1 MLNLVQLQERLKD
14 VPMQALMQYANGANP
29 QIPPF
34 LALGELNRR
43 KKMQEGAAAEQ
54 AKEMEGAPTVKE
66 QIEQAAGLLA
76 LQGNRQQQAARQQA
90 GIQSAM
96 PMAAPN
102 TTTSEPAQL
111 AGGGFIDDIVVPRD
125 YQGGGMVNP
134 DMMKRLMMMKSMQRR
149 RPGVAGLPMRQDMF
163 KRGDYAGGGI
173 VAFNGTKDSEVKY
186 DPDKDVYDESK
197 PASSMGELIMNALTS
212 ILPSRPTQRKYK
224 DPVTGEILSY
234 DEYMARSR
242 DPKRRENYSNEGRAY
257 ERGAVPV
264 EPRPLGP
271 IIAPNA
277 TTERKEQVSTEP
289 GIASLTRTPNAVS
302 TFLGIN
308 PQTAL
313 PELARKRP
321 EILARELDEFNKAF
335 GVSGDP
341 FKELKR
347 RLGEVESEDKRTRAD
362 QPMDQLTRFLT
373 SVATSPR
380 GGTFGTQGAVGAKD
394 SSQLRAEQ
402 IALNRKQDL
411 DMAALQGA
419 ITEKEEAIA
428 RGDRDKAMAADQ
440 KIVDYNN
447 NLAKDR
453 LAIQQNQ
460 AQIANQATQAEASA
474 RQASRPT
481 QTQEITNLLLSTDPR
496 KQEAG
501 RILAGS
507 SRTGEITDSTLL
519 NQWNDLS
526 IIDKQRLAKLQPPVL
541 TFSDYKNYI
550 RGTQG
555 ATGTT
560 GFTAPSQAA
569 IDALKAN
576 PNRRAEFDQKYG
588 PGAAARILG
597 Q

>member
-43 KKMQEGAAAEQ
+43 KKMQEGAAADQ
-54 AKEMEGAPTVKE
+54 AREMEGAPTVKE

-134 DMMKRLMMMKSMQRR
+134 DMMKRLMMMKAMQRR

-173 VAFNGTKDSEVKY
+173 VAFNGTFDSFVQETSPREGAKEREATREEKELMTLAELQEYNRSGKIPDRVKAQ
-186 DPDKDVYDESK
+186 PV
-197 PASSMGELIMNALTS
+197 PAPRRSEPAPPPAAPPAASPAIPQVRAAQSSDAG
-212 ILPSRPTQRKYK
+212 LPAIA
-224 DPVTGEILSY
+224 DA
-234 DEYMARSR
+234 AR
-242 DPKRRENYSNEGRAY
+242 
-257 ERGAVPV
+257 
-264 EPRPLGP
+264 
-271 IIAPNA
+271 
-277 TTERKEQVSTEP
+277 
-289 GIASLTRTPNAVS
+289 

-321 EILARELDEFNKAF
+321 EIFARELDEFNKAF

-373 SVATSPR
+373 SVATGPR
-380 GGTFGTQGAVGAKD
+380 GGTFGTQGAVGAKA

-440 KIVDYNN
+440 KIVDYNT

-453 LAIQQNQ
+453 LAIQQKQ
-460 AQIANQATQAEASA
+460 AEISNQATQAAASA

-481 QTQEITNLLLSTDPR
+481 QAETITDLLLSTDPR
-496 KQEAG
+496 RQEAG
-501 RILAGS
+501 RILAGAG
-507 SRTGEITDSTLL
+507 RTGELTDAVLL
-519 NQWNDLS
+519 NQWNDL
-526 IIDKQRLAKLQPPVL
+526 DFRTKNELAKLNPPVK
-541 TFSDYKNYI
+541 TFEQYKAHV
-550 RGTQG
+550 RGG
-555 ATGTT
+555 GNVGGTA
-560 GFTAPSQAA
+560 GVTAPPQAA

-576 PNRRAEFDQKYG
+576 PSRKAEFDQKYG

>member
-14 VPMQALMQYANGANP
+14 VPMQALMKYANGANP

-43 KKMQEGAAAEQ
+43 KKMQENAASEQ
-54 AKEMEGAPTVKE
+54 AVEMEGAPTVKE

-90 GIQSAM
+90 GVQAAM

-125 YQGGGMVNP
+125 YQRGGMVNP
-134 DMMKRLMMMKSMQRR
+134 DMMKRLMMMKAMQNR

-173 VAFNGTKDSEVKY
+173 VAFNGTFDSFVQETSPRGDAKEREATREEKELMTLAELQEYNRSGKIPDRVKAQ
-186 DPDKDVYDESK
+186 
-197 PASSMGELIMNALTS
+197 PAPRRSEPAPSPAAPSAAPPSAPSATPQVRATPSSNVG
-212 ILPSRPTQRKYK
+212 LPAIA
-224 DPVTGEILSY
+224 DA
-234 DEYMARSR
+234 ART
-242 DPKRRENYSNEGRAY
+242 Y
-257 ERGAVPV
+257 
-264 EPRPLGP
+264 
-271 IIAPNA
+271 
-277 TTERKEQVSTEP
+277 
-289 GIASLTRTPNAVS
+289 
-302 TFLGIN
+302 LGIN
-308 PQTAL
+308 PLTAL

-321 EILARELDEFNKAF
+321 EIFARELDEFNKAF

-373 SVATSPR
+373 SVATGPR
-380 GGTFGTQGAVGAKD
+380 GGTFGTQGAVGAKA

-453 LAIQQNQ
+453 LAIQQKQ
-460 AQIANQATQAEASA
+460 AEIANQATQAAASA

-481 QTQEITNLLLSTDPR
+481 QTQELTDLLLSTDPR

-501 RILAGS
+501 RILAGA

-541 TFSDYKNYI
+541 TFNDYKNYI
-550 RGTQG
+550 RNSQGTTG
-555 ATGTT
+555 ATGAGVGGVTVRLPD
-560 GFTAPSQAA
+560 GRTATFPDQAA
-569 IDALKAN
+569 ADKFKKDAGIK
-576 PNRRAEFDQKYG
+576 
-588 PGAAARILG
+588 
-597 Q
+597 